1 MQTHRHSTVNI
12 FFISTEKITCGIDWG
27 KNLQGHEKKIYRSK
41 KLKVCFSFADSSAL
55 RDDKAKTSF
64 VLIKNCQLDNIQLI
78 YKMTYKHHGRRP
90 AWTAT
95 GFWILRSA
103 TLCLSN

>member
-41 KLKVCFSFADSSAL
+41 SLK
-55 RDDKAKTSF
+55 F
-64 VLIKNCQLDNIQLI
+64 VFLSLIRL
-78 YKMTYKHHGRRP
+78 H
-90 AWTAT
+90 
-95 GFWILRSA
+95 
-103 TLCLSN
+103 